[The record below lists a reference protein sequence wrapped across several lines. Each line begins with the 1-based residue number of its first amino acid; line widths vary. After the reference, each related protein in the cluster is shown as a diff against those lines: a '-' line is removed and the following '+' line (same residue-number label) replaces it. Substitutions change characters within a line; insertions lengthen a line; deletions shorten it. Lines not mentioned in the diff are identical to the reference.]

1 MKEGQRDR
9 EPWKTKLSILPS
21 KNSGS
26 AYKLHSGFVS
36 ICGANSFSRLIIY
49 FYSSKNSSLNSRHIS
64 ITCILVCRCMGVTP
78 PPPGKFILLSYWI
91 YIVKLLKIGLEP
103 LPRKQSYP
111 SNPTPP
117 HPYPP
122 PQFLDMKY
130 RYNNSIMY
138 FFFCINAFPI
148 PIIKVLSSQP
158 IKICMASI
166 NLLNNG
172 DQTNVELKVQCF
184 NQTHSLIILTHFL
197 FF

>member
-1 MKEGQRDR
+1 MNLHANWFSTVPKTVLLIVDIYQLHVYSYVGAWGSPPPPRKIYTFKLLNLHSKITENRAWTPPP
-9 EPWKTKLSILPS
+9 ETKLS
-21 KNSGS
+21 
-26 AYKLHSGFVS
+26 
-36 ICGANSFSRLIIY
+36 
-49 FYSSKNSSLNSRHIS
+49 
-64 ITCILVCRCMGVTP
+64 
-78 PPPGKFILLSYWI
+78 
-91 YIVKLLKIGLEP
+91 LEP
-103 LPRKQSYP
+103 
-111 SNPTPP
+111 NPTPP
-117 HPYPP
+117 LPPP

-138 FFFCINAFPI
+138 FFLGINAFPI

-197 FF
+197 FS